1 MYNSVVTTIIGGG
14 SAIQDSENL
23 DIGIIETEMFQSDS
37 KVDGVNAQ
45 NDTGLVIYRLNQQ
58 VIDLTSVINSCDT
71 EIDRLVNELEL
82 FVCKDS
88 KHRFVD
94 IIITPCCHTTC
105 SRCMEVFVNS
115 YIMDSRSRKNCPCCN
130 TTMQQVDRMYFS

>member
-14 SAIQDSENL
+14 SAIQYSENL
-23 DIGIIETEMFQSDS
+23 DIGIIETEMFESDS

-58 VIDLTSVINSCDT
+58 VIDLTSVINSRDT

-82 FVCKDS
+82 FVCKVC
-88 KHRFVD
+88 RYYQ
-94 IIITPCCHTTC
+94 HTLLPH
-105 SRCMEVFVNS
+105 
-115 YIMDSRSRKNCPCCN
+115 YL
-130 TTMQQVDRMYFS
+130 

>member
-14 SAIQDSENL
+14 SAMYDSENL
-23 DIGIIETEMFQSDS
+23 DIGIIETEMFESDS

-82 FVCKDS
+82 FVCKVCR
-88 KHRFVD
+88 HRVVD

-105 SRCMEVFVNS
+105 SRCMEVFINS

-130 TTMQQVDRMYFS
+130 TTMQQVDRIYFS